1 MARHPWV
8 AAADNGKP
16 RWGVQLIA
24 PNERGALPA
33 LMETAKL
40 AESLGFDAAF
50 VFDHPALHADPWV
63 ALSGMA
69 TITNRIRLGSAV
81 NCNGYRHPGMLAR
94 LGADLDNL
102 SQGRLL
108 FGIGSGWLDWEFAAF
123 DLEFRSVPKRQ
134 AALDEA
140 LQIIQGVWGD
150 RPFTFNG
157 DYHRVKNLQIQPPP
171 PQTPRPPIIIG
182 GSGERVTLRQVAQYA
197 DACNIS
203 ENWRRMT
210 RPSPTP
216 TAPPPWSAS
225 SMRCASIAAI
235 SAGRKTR
242 CCGPISPPTSS
253 LARLN
258 LPPTPRPTRPTR
270 ASRPRP
276 GAVAAGATASWSP
289 RRNGRSR
296 ITGCCAPPAPS
307 TSWSSST
314 PPTTKRSRCSRSRS
328 SRKSHSSFAQ

>member
-40 AESLGFDAAF
+40 VESLDFDAAF

-69 TITNRIRLGSAV
+69 TLTNRIRLGSAV
-81 NCNGYRHPGMLAR
+81 NCNGYRHPAMLAR

-102 SQGRLL
+102 SEGRLL
-108 FGIGSGWLDWEFAAF
+108 FGIGSGWLEWEFAAF
-123 DLEFRSVPKRQ
+123 DLAFRSVPKRQ
-134 AALDEA
+134 AALNEA

-150 RPFTFNG
+150 HPFTFNG
-157 DYHRVKNLQIQPPP
+157 DYHRVNNLQIQPSPL
-171 PQTPRPPIIIG
+171 QTPRPPIIIG

-203 ENWRRMT
+203 EELAPNDPDVSDMDRAAAVERKFNALRQHCRDLGRPEDEVLRTHFTANIILGPTQSAADAKADATDPSVSTSPGRR
-210 RPSPTP
+210 RGGRNGILVASPER
-216 TAPPPWSAS
+216 A
-225 SMRCASIAAI
+225 IAYYRMLR
-235 SAGRKTR
+235 SAGAEYFVIQLDAPDHETIKV
-242 CCGPISPPTSS
+242 
-253 LARLN
+253 LAEQVI
-258 LPPTPRPTRPTR
+258 PE
-270 ASRPRP
+270 
-276 GAVAAGATASWSP
+276 VA
-289 RRNGRSR
+289 
-296 ITGCCAPPAPS
+296 
-307 TSWSSST
+307 
-314 PPTTKRSRCSRSRS
+314 
-328 SRKSHSSFAQ
+328 

>member
-8 AAADNGKP
+8 AAAENGKP

-69 TITNRIRLGSAV
+69 TVTSRIRLGSAV

-102 SQGRLL
+102 SDGRLI
-108 FGIGSGWLDWEFAAF
+108 FGIGSGWLEWEFAAF
-123 DLEFRSVPKRQ
+123 GLEFRSVPKRQ

-140 LQIIQGVWGD
+140 LQIVQGVWGD
-150 RPFTFNG
+150 EPFSFDG
-157 DYHRVKNLQIQPPP
+157 AYHRVDKLQIQPPP
-171 PQTPRPPIIIG
+171 LQTPRPPIMIG

-203 ENWRRMT
+203 EEMAPNDPARTDADRGAAVERKFNALRQHCRDLG
-210 RPSPTP
+210 RPEDEVLRTHF
-216 TAPPPWSAS
+216 TANIILGSDQRSAD
-225 SMRCASIAAI
+225 AKAA
-235 SAGRKTR
+235 ATD
-242 CCGPISPPTSS
+242 
-253 LARLN
+253 
-258 LPPTPRPTRPTR
+258 
-270 ASRPRP
+270 P
-276 GAVAAGATASWSP
+276 GASTSPGRRRGGREGILVASPDRAIAYYRTMRAAGAQYFVVQLDAPDHDTIRVLAE
-289 RRNGRSR
+289 R
-296 ITGCCAPPAPS
+296 IIPEVA
-307 TSWSSST
+307 
-314 PPTTKRSRCSRSRS
+314 
-328 SRKSHSSFAQ
+328 